1 MKKLLIGILLLAV
14 FLLPGCEKK
23 EFESVL
29 PPLRA
34 YPTAGTLEEIEV
46 TEGELVIEKSF
57 FGNKRNN
64 TELYLLGS
72 VRGTESFHV
81 GEKGFVTLTYRGQEL
96 TIPATLT
103 KCPEEGVASGDFI
116 ATFKA
121 NTTFPDLC
129 SGKFWVVIKTV
140 PKCTM
145 VSRFALLILDDEGN
159 ALAQKLNP
167 DGSLTDIPVKVGDTN
182 GEVYQVLSG
191 LEPGDKVVKR

>member
-1 MKKLLIGILLLAV
+1 MKKLLISLLAV
-14 FLLPGCEKK
+14 ALLLLPGCEKK

-29 PPLRA
+29 PPTNT

-46 TEGELVIEKSF
+46 TQGELVIEKSF

-72 VRGTESFHV
+72 VRGTESFVV
-81 GEKGFVTLTYRGQEL
+81 GEKGYVTLTYRGQEL
-96 TIPATLT
+96 TLPATLT
-103 KCPEEGVASGDFI
+103 ACPDPEIGSGDFI

-129 SGKFWVVIKTV
+129 SGKFWVVIKTI
-140 PKCTM
+140 PQCTM

-159 ALAQKLNP
+159 ALAQKLNA
-167 DGSLTDIPVKVGDTN
+167 DGTLTDVPVKVGDTN

-191 LEPGDKVVKR
+191 LNPGDKVVKR